1 MKKLLTVLSIAFTIA
16 IIAPSC
22 SSSDEN
28 FEDISTNAELD
39 QKAPPDPD
47 GGNGRQ
53 PGD

>member
-28 FEDISTNAELD
+28 FDEISSNAQLD
-39 QKAPPDPD
+39 QKAPNPKDD
-47 GGNGRQ
+47 DSSR
-53 PGD
+53 PGS

>member
-28 FEDISTNAELD
+28 FDDISSNAQLD
-39 QKAPPDPD
+39 QTAPPDGKGERPK
-47 GGNGRQ
+47 
-53 PGD
+53 PGA